1 VVMNIGLNVTDFFP
15 GEMGGI
21 ETYFRE
27 LLHHL
32 QRVDRRNDYTIL
44 CVKPRSDQF
53 PLFNPSFR
61 VREYG
66 FARRSPAWLVR
77 TALRRIL
84 GRDPLGPLIGRLSLD
99 VIHHPFSVARPR
111 VRGIPSVVTF
121 WDMQHEFYPDFFPRK
136 ERERRR
142 WIYRESAEE
151 ATRIIVAAEFT
162 RRCLAEKYGI
172 DERKI
177 DLVPVGCG
185 PAFRVLDDPEG
196 AEAIREKY
204 DLAKPFLFYPA
215 ATWPHKNHR
224 NLLAALEILM
234 ESHRFDGELVLTGIA
249 KEGHAVLLGEAK
261 RPGLSGVVRMLG
273 YVPYEDLPRLYNL
286 ARLLVFPSL
295 FEGFGIPVL
304 EAMACGCPVVC
315 SDVTSLPEILGDAGL
330 TFDPE
335 SPEDIALKIL
345 SAWEDGD
352 HRTRMRSAGLAR
364 AKRYS
369 WENNAKRTIDSYAK
383 ACGEGAQ
390 TG

>member
-1 VVMNIGLNVTDFFP
+1 MRIGLNAVDFFP

-21 ETYFRE
+21 ETYFRD

-44 CVKPRSDQF
+44 CVKPRSNEF
-53 PLFNPSFR
+53 PLFISSFR

-66 FARRSPAWLVR
+66 FARHSPPWLVR
-77 TALRRIL
+77 VALRRML
-84 GRDPLGPLIGRLSLD
+84 GMDLLGPMIGRLSLD

-121 WDMQHEFYPDFFPRK
+121 WDMQHEFYPEFFPRK
-136 ERERRR
+136 ELERRR
-142 WIYRESAEE
+142 RVYRTSAEE
-151 ATRIIVAAEFT
+151 STRIIVAAEFT
-162 RRCLAEKYGI
+162 RRCLAQRYGI

-177 DLVPVGCG
+177 DLVPIGCG
-185 PAFRVLDDPEG
+185 PAFRVLDDPAG
-196 AEAIREKY
+196 VDAVREKY
-204 DLAKPFLFYPA
+204 GLTKPFLFYPA

-224 NLLAALEILM
+224 NLLAALGILM
-234 ESHRFDGELVLTGIA
+234 ERDRFDGELVLTGIA
-249 KEGHAVLLGEAK
+249 KEGHSALLGEAK
-261 RPGLSGVVRMLG
+261 RPGLSEIVRVLG
-273 YVPYEDLPRLYNL
+273 YVPYDDLPGLYNL

-335 SPEDIALKIL
+335 SPEDIAVKIR
-345 SAWEDGD
+345 SAWEDGE
-352 HRTRMRSAGLAR
+352 RRGRMRAAGLAR
-364 AKRYS
+364 ARRFS
-369 WENNAKRTIDSYAK
+369 WEDAARKTMETYGK